1 MQSSF
6 PCLVGLDLSKFQQ
19 LLHIALS
26 LLPMPSELVL
36 VPSLSRLGGGRPLGH
51 THPPAIIFL
60 FRRRRRP
67 TRKHELDERRPAG
80 WRRNALSK
88 QGAWSAWSRITHHH
102 SRIAKRQKVKL
113 HDSVM
118 CNFPIRE
125 TNPDFRPTNRMKKA
139 VTLIMSF
146 RDPLKHLC
154 QVPAPLALPPV
165 VHRKLD
171 HCSLADIM
179 PSR

>member
-26 LLPMPSELVL
+26 LFPMPSELVL

-67 TRKHELDERRPAG
+67 TRKHELDERR
-80 WRRNALSK
+80 NAQSK
-88 QGAWSAWSRITHHH
+88 QGAWSAWSQITRHH
-102 SRIAKRQKVKL
+102 SRIAKRRKGEV

-125 TNPDFRPTNRMKKA
+125 TNPDFWPSNRMKKA
-139 VTLIMSF
+139 VTLIISF

>member
-1 MQSSF
+1 MSNTLNRRMICWVLLQSSF

-80 WRRNALSK
+80 GGMLKANK
-88 QGAWSAWSRITHHH
+88 GHGPHGAKLLATISELQKGEKENEVIVSR
-102 SRIAKRQKVKL
+102 A
-113 HDSVM
+113 
-118 CNFPIRE
+118 
-125 TNPDFRPTNRMKKA
+125 
-139 VTLIMSF
+139 
-146 RDPLKHLC
+146 
-154 QVPAPLALPPV
+154 
-165 VHRKLD
+165 
-171 HCSLADIM
+171 
-179 PSR
+179 